1 MGPCKKQ
8 GEQGV
13 LRDFVVCLGEGGS
26 LFWRPN
32 QNAYKTFVLNQ
43 PKNNTFLNCQL
54 AETM

>member
-43 PKNNTFLNCQL
+43 PNNTFLNCQL

>member
-13 LRDFVVCLGEGGS
+13 LGDFVVHLGEGSS

-32 QNAYKTFVLNQ
+32 QNTYKTFVLKQ
-43 PKNNTFLNCQL
+43 PKNNTFLNFHL